1 VAAASQTRSG
11 LTTRWQVGTLHTAPS
26 GGMTASTSGSAAA
39 QQETISQ
46 QRLIQ
51 VQKMIEECLKVYM
64 SVDDICEAL
73 RVQHAVEPAHTRS
86 IYAALKEN
94 SPEFFVVY
102 ELRLRIKEQIAAFNF
117 VVAQQVLV
125 QQQSGTIQN
134 RQ

>member
-1 VAAASQTRSG
+1 M
-11 LTTRWQVGTLHTAPS
+11 GTLHTAP
-26 GGMTASTSGSAAA
+26 GGGATASTAAGAASGSAAQ

-86 IYAALKEN
+86 ICAALKEN

-125 QQQSGTIQN
+125 QQQSATIQN